1 MIINKTKKVYKIKK
15 SKGKKKIKNI
25 IIKNKDNLSERK
37 NLSIKENSE
46 KKLNILEENQN
57 KDILKNI
64 SEKEPK
70 KNEKMEE
77 KDLTDYELNKLEYD
91 KALELDKRNFF
102 DIYWYLLKREHIILF
117 TFMSRNDFNLFSI
130 KLSRLFFAIC
140 SEMALN
146 AFFFSDESIHNI
158 YASGGDNGWANQF
171 PQMIYAAIMSQILQT
186 IINYL
191 IMTDIHYY
199 QLKKLKKE
207 NKLDVQNE
215 LSIKK
220 CIKVKIIVYFSST
233 FILFLFFWYT
243 SSAFCAVYPNT
254 QGIFIA
260 DSYTSFLMGLLYP
273 FILYLAPTALR
284 YISLKAKEKK
294 NLKILYSLSDKIPFF

>member
-1 MIINKTKKVYKIKK
+1 
-15 SKGKKKIKNI
+15 
-25 IIKNKDNLSERK
+25 
-37 NLSIKENSE
+37 
-46 KKLNILEENQN
+46 
-57 KDILKNI
+57 
-64 SEKEPK
+64 
-70 KNEKMEE
+70 
-77 KDLTDYELNKLEYD
+77 
-91 KALELDKRNFF
+91 
-102 DIYWYLLKREHIILF
+102 
-117 TFMSRNDFNLFSI
+117 
-130 KLSRLFFAIC
+130 
-140 SEMALN
+140 MALN

-220 CIKVKIIVYFSST
+220 FIKIKIIVYFSST
-233 FILFLFFWYT
+233 FVLFLFFWYT

-260 DSYTSFLMGLLYP
+260 DSYTSFLIGLLYP